1 MKILSFGLICL
12 FSVFTCT
19 AAVQD
24 KYELQSCIN
33 IEYANVIANAPSNIS
48 TEDGYKRGY
57 SQGFDFI
64 PFYEKK
70 LRSLPS
76 PEVDV
81 PEILRIATEAGS
93 RMAKNL
99 SKEQIAKAVGKCR
112 DGSDPNPIPMKSNA
126 PSDASLIERIKPIAT
141 TVNSVWTDGGLLE
154 LANLTDS
161 CYRAVASRSYDCLI
175 VDAASMFINSVGP
188 NPDQFEFFGKNA
200 HSTRLAKAIANGQF
214 KDVDINRIDQMIG
227 DNVKQVLLDDL
238 KNRKSGAVV
247 PCIIVDPDIS
257 PYFSGECINNYANGF
272 GIARG
277 RDEYRGEFKNGM
289 THGFGSYIWSSQSK
303 WATEEYKGW
312 YYKGAKMGYGHTS
325 ISSSSNHPSLESMK
339 KYGKLKNGRYYVTA
353 LYKAGK
359 IVKHC
364 DSEEE
369 CSKFIL
375 SYAFPELDDLVI
387 YGFTEV
393 PLTDVQR
400 LTNMAIYRA
409 DNFPAKVNDCITRE
423 LVTEF
428 FGDRPQSK
436 LIDSNEIRTY
446 KTFLGTKKLVDQ
458 VVLYCFE

>member
-1 MKILSFGLICL
+1 MKILSFGLLCL
-12 FSVFTCT
+12 LTVFTC
-19 AAVQD
+19 AAIAQD

-33 IEYANVIANAPSNIS
+33 IEYANVIANAPPNIS
-48 TEDGYKRGY
+48 TEEGYKRGY

-64 PFYEKK
+64 PFYEKR
-70 LRSLPS
+70 LSSLPS

-81 PEILRIATEAGS
+81 PEILRIATEVGS

-112 DGSDPNPIPMKSNA
+112 AGSEPNPIQIKSNA

-141 TVNSVWTDGGLLE
+141 TVNSVWTNGGLLE
-154 LANLTDS
+154 LTNLTDS
-161 CYRAVASRSYDCLI
+161 CYRAIVSRSYDCLI

-188 NPDQFEFFGKNA
+188 NPSQFEFFGKDA
-200 HSTRLAKAIANGQF
+200 HSNRLTKAIANGQF
-214 KDVDINRIDQMIG
+214 KDVDINRIDQMIS

-257 PYFSGECINNYANGF
+257 PFFSGECINNYANGF
-272 GIARG
+272 GVARG

-289 THGFGSYIWSSQSK
+289 PHGFGNYIWSSQSK
-303 WATEEYKGW
+303 WATEEYRGW

-339 KYGKLKNGRYYVTA
+339 KYGKIKDGRYYVTA
-353 LYKAGK
+353 LYKSGK
-359 IVKHC
+359 IVNHC

-369 CSKFIL
+369 CSKIIPT
-375 SYAFPELDDLVI
+375 YNFPELDDLTL
-387 YGFTEV
+387 YGFSAV
-393 PLTDVQR
+393 PLNDVER
-400 LTNMAIYRA
+400 LTNMAIYRVA
-409 DNFPAKVNDCITRE
+409 NLPAKVNDCITHE
-423 LVTEF
+423 LITGF
-428 FGDRPQSK
+428 FGERAKSE
-436 LIDSNEIRTY
+436 LINSNEIQSY
-446 KTFLGTKKLVDQ
+446 KIFLGTKRLIDQ